1 MASIYLV
8 RHGETEWNRLG
19 RAQGRTDIPIN
30 DEGRRQA
37 ALLGQRLA
45 DTPFAAAYA
54 SDSVRASETATIIL
68 QGRPVP
74 LHATP
79 ELREVS
85 LGRWEGLTYQE
96 AEARDPEDWARYMS
110 GDVDFAPP
118 GGESARDVLAR
129 VDAFLESLKGRHD
142 GEDFLLVGHGRSLT
156 ATAVRLLQLPAEAL
170 WLFHMSHVSLSVVT
184 IDPDGAALALW
195 NDTSHVTP
203 P

>member
-85 LGRWEGLTYQE
+85 LGRWEGLTY
-96 AEARDPEDWARYMS
+96 
-110 GDVDFAPP
+110 
-118 GGESARDVLAR
+118 
-129 VDAFLESLKGRHD
+129 
-142 GEDFLLVGHGRSLT
+142 
-156 ATAVRLLQLPAEAL
+156 
-170 WLFHMSHVSLSVVT
+170 
-184 IDPDGAALALW
+184 
-195 NDTSHVTP
+195 
-203 P
+203 